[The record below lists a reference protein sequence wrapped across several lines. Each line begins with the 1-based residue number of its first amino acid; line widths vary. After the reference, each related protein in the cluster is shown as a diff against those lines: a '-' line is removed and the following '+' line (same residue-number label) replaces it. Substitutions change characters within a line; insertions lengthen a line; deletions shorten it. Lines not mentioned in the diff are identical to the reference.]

1 METTTAG
8 TMAQRNATLHIP
20 KKELDYNK
28 KLILKRLTY
37 GVPSERRIITAGVFS
52 KRFDH
57 IRDCLITL
65 GFTRAKRDVIL
76 TLVRLYAYYGK
87 VYPKAEQVAEYPI
100 CSKRTFWRTIVDL
113 EQDGL
118 IERTNRYL
126 NHLQISNAYRL
137 DRLILILARYIAE
150 HVAQQFTDFALKLIG
165 FAGSN
170 FWRAIWTARVRL
182 RDPIPLTLE
191 A

>member
-1 METTTAG
+1 MITTTAEK
-8 TMAQRNATLHIP
+8 MAQRKAPIP
-20 KKELDYNK
+20 TYSNTTIVNKEL
-28 KLILKRLTY
+28 LLERLTY
-37 GVPSERRIITAGVFS
+37 GVPSERRIITAGIII
-52 KRFDH
+52 KRFDR
-57 IRDCLITL
+57 IRDCLVML

-76 TLVRLYAYYGK
+76 QLVRLYAYYGK
-87 VYPKAEQVAEYPI
+87 VYPKAEHVAEDGYI
-100 CSKRTFWRTIVDL
+100 SKRTFWRTIADM

-150 HVAQQFTDFALKLIG
+150 HAAQQFTHFANKLIG

-170 FWRAIWTARVRL
+170 FWRAIWTAKVRL
-182 RDPIPLTLE
+182 RDPVPITT
-191 A
+191 